1 MCMDIV
7 VFFPE
12 IVAAGLRLL
21 WTREYDGEDG
31 IGGFMMVV
39 GERGG
44 DGLE

>member
-21 WTREYDGEDG
+21 WTRENDREDG
-31 IGGFMMVV
+31 IGG
-39 GERGG
+39 
-44 DGLE
+44 GL